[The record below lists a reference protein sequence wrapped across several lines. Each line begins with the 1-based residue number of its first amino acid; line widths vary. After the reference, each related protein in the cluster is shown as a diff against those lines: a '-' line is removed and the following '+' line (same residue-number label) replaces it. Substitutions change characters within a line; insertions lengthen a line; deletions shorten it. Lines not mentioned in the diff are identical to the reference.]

1 MKIKTLYQS
10 GQFYHY
16 NKMKNLI
23 TKFILSFIISQS
35 FFLWI
40 GPRLVMSKL
49 DKDLEE
55 SRINFREECGQRW
68 VDGVIY
74 SDPICIGDAASSR
87 KPNPDFI
94 YTIIP
99 YDLRKGDL
107 YVSMPV
113 PSNDRYWS
121 IHAHNRN
128 TDAFYR
134 ISNTEIDKDKFEF
147 LITRDKS
154 KPADIPI
161 AYATSK
167 KGVILNRLVMKDFS
181 EYEMLDTFRRY
192 TFREYR

>member
-1 MKIKTLYQS
+1 MGKW
-10 GQFYHY
+10 
-16 NKMKNLI
+16 I
-23 TKFILSFIISQS
+23 TKLLGTAILTHG
-35 FFLWI
+35 FLIWI
-40 GPRLVMSKL
+40 GPEIVMRKL
-49 DKDLEE
+49 DRDLEAAKTYV
-55 SRINFREECGQRW
+55 EECGERW
-68 VDGVIY
+68 KNGVFYINP
-74 SDPICIGDAASSR
+74 SCLSNKSSAR
-87 KPNPDFI
+87 KPNPDFL
-94 YTIIP
+94 YYLIP
-99 YDLRKGDL
+99 YDLSNGDL
-107 YVSMPV
+107 YVSTPV
-113 PSNDRYWS
+113 PSDDRYWS

-154 KPADIPI
+154 KTADIPI